1 MATPL
6 TLTPSAYALL
16 VLHAARHPH
25 SAVVGILVGDAATS
39 TVNHVVPIAHHW
51 TTLAP
56 AQDIAVD
63 LTAAHVTSQGK
74 YQLLGIYEAPAIASV
89 EEPSAAA
96 VRLAIKASAGQA
108 SSSKSSSSS
117 SSSSAASHIIVLQ
130 GSKLLQ
136 GDSTESTSH
145 GLIPYTLPASAAPT
159 SRPKKTGGD
168 AAGSGIVVQGAGKT
182 LQTVKGMVRGTTGE
196 AGAWKRLRDFD
207 DHLEDTAADWLD
219 NAALVKSIAAAGVAV
234 A

>member
-25 SAVVGILVGDAATS
+25 SAVVGLLVGDAATS
-39 TVNHVVPIAHHW
+39 TVTHIVPIAHHW

-63 LTAAHVTSQGK
+63 LTAAHVTSKGK
-74 YQLLGIYEAPAIASV
+74 HQLLGIYEAPAIASV

-117 SSSSAASHIIVLQ
+117 SSSAASHVIVLQ

-207 DHLEDTAADWLD
+207 GEREPAATSWLYASD
-219 NAALVKSIAAAGVAV
+219 D
-234 A
+234 